1 MDRFNEAA
9 EFARYLGK
17 AAAEEVKKDEEED
30 DKEEGQHESKKPV
43 KMPKNLRK
51 SDLARRTHVSAAG
64 YKPFNLSY
72 KWASAYGIKNLAVQE
87 NMPVAERRDITEE
100 DKKKMQ
106 AGESRWFPRIFSSY
120 GTPAQELLSSPAKGA
135 LLHGLGGA
143 LAGSLGG
150 AALGSRLP
158 DTNLDK
164 ILGASLIGGLG
175 LGGLTGIGGY
185 FSRKA
190 QNEGIKDLMLRLP
203 QGATKRD
210 LLSDPVYN
218 RDESMRKL
226 RAISRLNDI
235 HHMNAYNGLYSNGFS
250 LNSPFAS
257 SFNKRAGL
265 FYRDITPKQLMMAV
279 DLPLKIN
286 GIGGDSSKIWPTGIV
301 RNKEPRFLTRLFVD
315 DPAEVPGNYLNYAAN
330 SVFDDIGGSLDHV
343 RGGRKFDKKYNFG
356 DYAALLSAHLLN
368 KNVADNLHTG
378 LKATHLHP
386 EWGGPFLTSRPT
398 KDLIN
403 LGIAK
408 KEIYDM
414 DPSDSEGVNK
424 LVDKKF
430 GKKRRVEESA

>member
-106 AGESRWFPRIFSSY
+106 EGESRWFPRIFSSY

-150 AALGSRLP
+150 AALGSQLQ
-158 DTNLDK
+158 DTNLNK

-218 RDESMRKL
+218 RDESIRRL
-226 RAISRLNDI
+226 NTIRGLNDI

-265 FYRDITPKQLMMAV
+265 FYRDIEPRPLLLGV
-279 DLPLKIN
+279 NLPINVN
-286 GIGGDSSKIWPTGIV
+286 GISGNSTKAWPTGVV
-301 RNKEPRFLTRLFVD
+301 RTKEPRLLTRLFVD
-315 DPAEVPGNYLNYAAN
+315 DPAKIHERYLDYSAG
-330 SVFDDIGGSLDHV
+330 SVYDNLFGAIDHV
-343 RGGRKFDKKYNFG
+343 KGGRKFDKNYSLG
-356 DYAALLSAHLLN
+356 DYTALLASHLLN
-368 KNVADNLHTG
+368 NHVAGGSYTG
-378 LKATHLHP
+378 LKATHNHP
-386 EWGGPFLTSRPT
+386 DWGGPFFTSRPT
-398 KDLIN
+398 KDLVN
-403 LGIAK
+403 LGISMPELNK
-408 KEIYDM
+408 I
-414 DPSDSEGVNK
+414 DPSDIEAMNK
-424 LVDKKF
+424 LIDKKF